1 MEVYVKESLHVLN
14 YKDEIKD
21 SIFLSDDHMTP
32 GYAYEISI
40 TEANTGYSDLSFS
53 IPNTIVNNEGE
64 VVPNPKLAL
73 LTPLVKLRYH
83 RQVFY
88 TGEKEISVREP
99 VGYGDEIVYEDK
111 TYSNQYPNNI
121 IEDYI
126 MDYIVQPVDKKR
138 NSLEVSTKF
147 TAIDYPRFNLSKKK
161 VGLTIATDTL
171 TKDEWSLYTNE
182 PMSVPGTIKY
192 VKWSADMNTVLG
204 DTTIPLEWNPETA
217 TQFPL
222 SKEQV
227 YDFVNKFEEGTAA
240 QNWPYGLLA
249 TAYYW
254 PIRGTARFE
263 GQMFTENS
271 YLVLHLYDFYSLSTA
286 GLDPE
291 RKVGKYGFDW
301 TQLYEVDKYLCPNNA
316 VNYLHHILEG
326 TNWSVKKRY
335 DAEGKVLTDED
346 GNIVYDVD
354 LEKVE
359 VAIPGNQATGLET
372 AINTCNISVSNSN
385 CYNAITAVCQGLQL
399 YPVFDCINR
408 EVSLRL
414 FAGKNYGLTYHLG
427 SNLNGDSVKNDGEKV
442 ITKLYVAGGKDY
454 NGDAN
459 INIGTAVRSFVE
471 TGNPDDVEEPLWDPN
486 DPRYI
491 IKRSPYGTN
500 YILNFKW
507 LYDNKWIDKADII
520 KIYELNQQINDE
532 NIKFIDPYTEDRT
545 KTLQEYNDAI
555 NEYDLAQGE
564 YQAVLNSMMNKYY
577 REYGK
582 YSSGTVYAFHKAPLG
597 VHKKDGKNYLW
608 IKHCYSC
615 GTSISME
622 GNTKPEAECACGSTD
637 VQVDEIYI
645 PVYADYK
652 DVIKEPEKPEYPYGT
667 NYKDVAYEPHIRGD
681 YLKLVT
687 TLDRYSDDTPT
698 DYKTDT
704 YDIAFYEGKIYITR
718 AIQPDDEETFD
729 GYDYI
734 IDGVS
739 VRASSSNIEEWNE
752 DIIGD
757 ESFVYH
763 YGKMLD
769 NLRKVH
775 LCEQK
780 IEELEQ
786 RYSVWKEKTDA
797 LHAEIQDK
805 YGDYIIEGNYNNNEQ
820 PYVGLLFNE
829 GMDASDKYSVPEI
842 TYTLDVVDAT
852 GLMEY
857 RQPIITKYSCNL
869 CHYTSQF
876 PMGKCPECGHEGIEV
891 YEDTYNDLVHKLH
904 SIGQIVPKAGDYVT
918 VYDEPMGMYGVPAL
932 ITEIQRR
939 IDDPMSNKIKLDTS
953 YTDDEELVGN
963 IITATNTVLSNADI
977 YARTAVLKAD
987 GTIDS
992 ESISKSMDDPNANI
1006 TIVGTSGNMLL
1017 TGSSLKFTDPVTP
1030 THAMK
1035 YSGTGIFTTVNYEAG
1050 EEGTEWI
1057 KLMTPTGINANY
1069 INAGAIDTK
1078 KINIMSGLTSKI
1090 LLDEYGLAIKHK
1102 ANNATQI
1109 ASFDKE
1115 KAKTTIDYAK
1125 AWGEKN
1131 NLSTFVGVDKDKNA
1145 LMYTKGFIVAEEGS
1159 NIANW
1164 VTSDRGFYHLYKK
1177 TDDTTG
1183 TDLWLSPT
1191 GKNPLG
1197 DENGTAT
1204 VNGVTDNFTIFANN
1218 NFGVTTAGILH
1229 ATGANISGKITITDA
1244 ASDLNQGTI
1253 AGFTA
1258 GTNGLTK
1265 GRIVLSPTGGA
1276 IKASVNTKYTCKK
1289 DDSHV
1294 FTNYFDLKI
1303 VDGVFQCPTC
1313 GGAVEAS
1320 GGSGERSDWA
1330 IFANGNFGV
1339 TTNGHLYASNADISG
1354 TITTT
1359 NLTAS
1364 GTVVINDA
1372 SIKKATLTECTI
1384 GAGQITGTLKVGN
1397 IPNLSAGKITSGML
1411 DIYNGTGF
1419 LRMGYDGSEWTDHP
1433 YVSALNVASQ
1443 QSNKGGISFRDGT
1456 ERTDAGDEGAHISYG
1471 STYKQLQVYS
1481 NGNINLEG
1489 HGIAIQSVASGDEKG
1504 FLRLGIAELRMGL
1517 GNKYNTARTGSIK
1530 VMTGYDPDTEKIT
1543 YTTLNFECG
1552 ILLDL

>member
-53 IPNTIVNNEGE
+53 IPNTIVNNKGE
-64 VVPNPKLAL
+64 VIKNPKLAL

-99 VGYGDEIVYEDK
+99 VGYGDKVVYEDK

-138 NSLEVSTKF
+138 NSLEISTKF

-182 PMSVPGTIKY
+182 PMSIPGTIKY

-204 DTTIPLEWNPETA
+204 DATIPLEWNPETA

-222 SKEQV
+222 NKEQV
-227 YDFVNKFEEGTAA
+227 YNFVQKFEDGTAST
-240 QNWPYGLLA
+240 NWPYGLLA

-254 PIRGTARFE
+254 PIKGTARFG

-271 YLVLHLYDFYSLSTA
+271 YLVLHLYDFYSLSTE
-286 GLDPE
+286 GLDPD
-291 RKVGKYGFDW
+291 RKVGRYGFDW

-316 VNYLHHILEG
+316 ANYLYHILDG
-326 TNWSVKKRY
+326 TNWSVKLR
-335 DAEGKVLTDED
+335 ED
-346 GNIVYDVD
+346 GTPDVD
-354 LEKVE
+354 LEQVE
-359 VAIPGNQATGLET
+359 VSVPGNQASGIEQTT
-372 AINTCNISVSNSN
+372 NTCNISVSNSN

-427 SNLNGDSVKNDGEKV
+427 SNLNNDSIKNDGEKV
-442 ITKLYVAGGKDY
+442 ITKLYVTGGKDY

-459 INIGTAVRSFVE
+459 INIGTATRSYVSS
-471 TGNPDDVEEPLWDPN
+471 GIDPDTKEPWNPN
-486 DPRYI
+486 DPEYI

-507 LYDNKWIDKADII
+507 MYDNEWITKEEILDLYNI
-520 KIYELNQQINDE
+520 NQKINDE

-582 YSSGTVYAFHKAPLG
+582 YSSGTIYAFHKAPLG
-597 VHKKDGKNYLW
+597 VHKRDGKNYLW

-615 GTSISME
+615 GASTSVE
-622 GNTKPEAECACGSTD
+622 GSNRPNEECTCGSTD

-645 PVYADYK
+645 PVYADYE
-652 DVIKEPEKPEYPYGT
+652 DVIIPPAKPEYPYGT
-667 NYKDVAYEPHIRGD
+667 NYQDVAYEPHIRGD

-698 DYKTDT
+698 DYNTDK

-718 AIQPDDEETFD
+718 PIQPDKNETFD

-769 NLRKVH
+769 NLRTVH

-786 RYSVWKEKTDA
+786 RYTDWKEKIDA

-829 GMDASDKYSVPEI
+829 GMDASDKYSIPEI

-876 PMGKCPECGHEGIEV
+876 PIGKCPECGHEGIEV
-891 YEDTYNDLVHKLH
+891 YEDTYNDLIHKLH

-1035 YSGTGIFTTVNYEAG
+1035 YSGTGIFTTTNYEAG

-1109 ASFDKE
+1109 SSFDKE
-1115 KAKTTIDYAK
+1115 KAKTLVDYAK
-1125 AWGEKN
+1125 TWGEQN

-1145 LMYTKGFIVAEEGS
+1145 LMYTKGFIVADEGS

-1164 VTSDRGFYHLYKK
+1164 ITSDKGFYHLYKK
-1177 TDDTTG
+1177 SDGSTDTN
-1183 TDLWLSPT
+1183 LWLSPI

-1197 DENGTAT
+1197 NEEGKAT
-1204 VNGVTDNFTIFANN
+1204 VNGVSDNFVIYANGRFGVTTNGILHATGAQITGKIIVTDSDSTMNTGTVGGWEATNTALKVTGIELSPKGGTEHTVNGRTGSDWAIWANN
-1218 NFGVTTAGILH
+1218 NFGVTT
-1229 ATGANISGKITITDA
+1229 SG
-1244 ASDLNQGTI
+1244 
-1253 AGFTA
+1253 
-1258 GTNGLTK
+1258 
-1265 GRIVLSPTGGA
+1265 
-1276 IKASVNTKYTCKK
+1276 Y
-1289 DDSHV
+1289 
-1294 FTNYFDLKI
+1294 
-1303 VDGVFQCPTC
+1303 
-1313 GGAVEAS
+1313 
-1320 GGSGERSDWA
+1320 
-1330 IFANGNFGV
+1330 
-1339 TTNGHLYASNADISG
+1339 LYAANADISG
-1354 TITTT
+1354 T
-1359 NLTAS
+1359 
-1364 GTVVINDA
+1364 V
-1372 SIKKATLTECTI
+1372 KATSGEFKNATIDNCTMTNCKI
-1384 GAGQITGTLKVGN
+1384 
-1397 IPNLSAGKITSGML
+1397 SAAQITSGIFDAGL
-1411 DIYNGTGF
+1411 IPSISANKIDGGTITASHIHLNKGTVKLCTGGHVEFTNQNGF
-1419 LRMGYDGSEWTDHP
+1419 FSMGPSSECSSAAATIHP
-1433 YVSALNVASQ
+1433 YVSGLNVAAGE
-1443 QSNKGGISFRDGT
+1443 NMGISFRSGQNIT
-1456 ERTDAGDEGAHISYG
+1456 NAGSEYAHISIN
-1471 STYKQLQVYS
+1471 SSKQLQIS
-1481 NGNINLEG
+1481 SEGNVNVSG
-1489 HGIAIQSVASGDEKG
+1489 HGIALQSVYGNGEVG
-1504 FLRLGIAELRMGL
+1504 FIRFGMAELRIGTSA
-1517 GNKYNTARTGSIK
+1517 NYKTGKTWTGVIHTDGTNQK
-1530 VMTGYDPDTEKIT
+1530 VT
-1543 YTTLNFECG
+1543 FENG
-1552 ILLDL
+1552 ILVSIQNA

>member
-14 YKDEIKD
+14 YKDEIQD

-53 IPNTIVNNEGE
+53 IPNSIVNNEGE
-64 VVPNPKLAL
+64 VVKNPKLAL

-99 VGYGDEIVYEDK
+99 VGYGDEVIYEDK

-182 PMSVPGTIKY
+182 PMNVPGTIKY
-192 VKWSADMNTVLG
+192 VKWSAAMNTVLG

-222 SKEQV
+222 NKEQV
-227 YDFVNKFEEGTAA
+227 YNFVQKFEEGTAST
-240 QNWPYGLLA
+240 NWPYGLLA

-254 PIRGTARFE
+254 PIKGTARFE

-271 YLVLHLYDFYSLSTA
+271 YLVLHLYDFYSLSTE
-286 GLDPE
+286 GLDPD
-291 RKVGKYGFDW
+291 RKVGRYGFDW

-316 VNYLHHILEG
+316 ANYLYHILDG
-326 TNWSVKKRY
+326 TNWSVKLR
-335 DAEGKVLTDED
+335 ED
-346 GNIVYDVD
+346 GKPDVD
-354 LEKVE
+354 LEQVE
-359 VAIPGNQATGLET
+359 ISVPGNQASGIEKTT
-372 AINTCNISVSNSN
+372 NTCNISVSNSN

-427 SNLNGDSVKNDGEKV
+427 SNLNSDSVKNDGEKV
-442 ITKLYVAGGKDY
+442 ITKLYVTGGKDY

-459 INIGTAVRSFVE
+459 INIGTAVRSFVQ

-507 LYDNKWIDKADII
+507 LYDNKWIDKTDII
-520 KIYELNQQINDE
+520 KIYKLTQQINDE

-615 GTSISME
+615 GTSVSME
-622 GNTKPEAECACGSTD
+622 GSAKPEATCECGSTD

-718 AIQPDDEETFD
+718 AIQPDNKETFD

-786 RYSVWKEKTDA
+786 RYADWKATTDS

-857 RQPIITKYSCNL
+857 RQPIVTKYSCNL

-876 PMGKCPECGHEGIEV
+876 SMGKCPECGHEGIEV

-904 SIGQIVPKAGDYVT
+904 SVGQIVPKAGDYVT

-992 ESISKSMDDPNANI
+992 ESISKTMDDPNANI

-1115 KAKTTIDYAK
+1115 KAKTLVDYAK
-1125 AWGEKN
+1125 TWGEQN
-1131 NLSTFVGVDKDKNA
+1131 NLSTFVGVDKNKNA
-1145 LMYTKGFIVAEEGS
+1145 LMYTKGFVVAEEGS

-1164 VTSDRGFYHLYKK
+1164 VTSDRGFYHLYEK
-1177 TDDTTG
+1177 TDGTTD

-1191 GKNPLG
+1191 GQNPLG
-1197 DENGTAT
+1197 DEDGKAT
-1204 VNGVTDNFTIFANN
+1204 VNGITDNFAIFANN

-1229 ATGANISGKITITDA
+1229 AQDA
-1244 ASDLNQGTI
+1244 
-1253 AGFTA
+1253 
-1258 GTNGLTK
+1258 
-1265 GRIVLSPTGGA
+1265 V
-1276 IKASVNTKYTCKK
+1276 V
-1289 DDSHV
+1289 
-1294 FTNYFDLKI
+1294 
-1303 VDGVFQCPTC
+1303 
-1313 GGAVEAS
+1313 
-1320 GGSGERSDWA
+1320 
-1330 IFANGNFGV
+1330 
-1339 TTNGHLYASNADISG
+1339 SG
-1354 TITTT
+1354 TITS
-1359 NLTAS
+1359 N
-1364 GTVVINDA
+1364 N
-1372 SIKKATLTECTI
+1372 AT
-1384 GAGQITGTLKVGN
+1384 ITGGSLKVGN
-1397 IPNLSAGKITSGML
+1397 NFSVDTQGNLTAKNINAYDGKIGQFQLTQSKLYSGSGNTQAGMGVYGSEYAFWAGSETSSSAPFHVGHDGAVSCSNLTVTGGSIKLGSNFKVSTSGYITASGATLSSSTISGTLKTGDDSAGWIITADVIKNRGDDGEGGRANLKANGTLALYPNVGGGGSHLFNDGARISATAGVAISSNSNGAVTAPDKNIDIKACNNATVYIASMSGT
-1411 DIYNGTGF
+1411 NGTGETSAIYCS
-1419 LRMGYDGSEWTDHP
+1419 LNKVEIKGNDEVKLASGNNSILVQDDEIAIHPATNDGGLQIYGSYDNNTTYHTGRSGQFEVAYD
-1433 YVSALNVASQ
+1433 SAL
-1443 QSNKGGISFRDGT
+1443 GIKTAYLCF
-1456 ERTDAGDEGAHISYG
+1456 
-1471 STYKQLQVYS
+1471 V
-1481 NGNINLEG
+1481 NGIFVG
-1489 HGIAIQSVASGDEKG
+1489 MK
-1504 FLRLGIAELRMGL
+1504 
-1517 GNKYNTARTGSIK
+1517 T
-1530 VMTGYDPDTEKIT
+1530 
-1543 YTTLNFECG
+1543 
-1552 ILLDL
+1552 